1 MRRFFRSAAFPI
13 LIVIV
18 LAFFAQRL
26 LNGDEKEKT
35 PTLSEFQAQVQERSR
50 RVRRGH
56 LPAEEQHD
64 PGPAEERQRVLGR
77 LSRTTTSRQLVR
89 ILERHDVAFNAEG
102 TGGSSFL
109 SILTYILPFILFF
122 GFWLFLMNQMQGGG
136 SRVMSF
142 GKSRAKR
149 MSVDAPKI
157 TFRDVAGVDEAV
169 QELHEIK
176 EFLENPKRFQ
186 ALGARIPKGVLLYGP
201 PGTGKTLLARAV
213 AGEAG
218 VPFFSISGS
227 DFVEMFVGVGASR
240 VRDLFEQAKQNSPC
254 IIFMDE
260 IDAVG
265 RHRGAGMGGGH
276 DEREQT
282 LNQLLVEM
290 DGFEMK
296 DNIILIAATN
306 RPDILD
312 PALLRPGRFDRQI
325 VVDRPDRKGRK
336 QILEVH
342 TRGKPLAK
350 VIDLD
355 ALAGQTPGFTG
366 ADLANLIN
374 EAALLTARSSKR
386 EITMDELEEGIMRV
400 IAGPEKK
407 SRVMSEKER
416 LVTAYHELGH
426 AIVGHLLPNCDPVHK
441 ISIISRGQALGYTIS
456 LPTEDKFLTTRAEL
470 TDTMGMTL
478 GGRAAEEI
486 VFGEIT
492 TGASNDLE
500 KVTATA
506 KQMVMRYGMSER
518 LGPRVFGHD
527 RSQPFLGREFSSEP
541 DYSDEIAREI
551 DDEIRRI
558 VEEAH
563 QTAKDILIEHRE
575 AMDRISRILLR
586 ARDDQLRGVRE
597 AARGG
602 LRGRGVRRARGGAE
616 GPRGPRGAGEES
628 RSRGPQ
634 ARAAAASRFR
644 RQRRDARRPPRRLAT
659 FAEPPIRP
667 RSARYSP
674 GDPDHG
680 DRQRDPRLVLGRGPV
695 PANPSG
701 RSSTAARLLDEG
713 ADLLDVGGESTR
725 PGARG
730 VSAAEELA
738 RVGPVVE
745 ELRGAPARRSRSTP
759 PRSRS
764 RRPRSTPARGSS
776 TTSRRFESE
785 PELAALCADR
795 DCGLVLMHMQGTP
808 RTMQSDPTY
817 DDVVDDVKA
826 FLAERIEFATAEGV
840 ARGAHLDRPWD
851 RLRQDRR
858 SQPGAPA
865 AAQRAGRARPA
876 DRGRHLPQELPRQP
890 HGPRGRR
897 AGRRHDRLQRAGDA
911 GRSVRVPGPRRGR
924 SIARRSTSP
933 RRSSAVVPGRAGSRS
948 LPDSGAGALVAS
960 RPVEAHRPGLELLR
974 RGRDPPP
981 LDLHASRR
989 QRGRARDRAAPR
1001 DRRQLRR
1008 PGLRRRC

>member
-26 LNGDEKEKT
+26 IGGAGGPPAPTYKDFVNTVKHRPASIASVTVQPKTNDLQVTKANGDSYTTGYPNNTEN
-35 PTLSEFQAQVQERSR
+35 EFM
-50 RVRRGH
+50 
-56 LPAEEQHD
+56 P
-64 PGPAEERQRVLGR
+64 VLDNPKNG
-77 LSRTTTSRQLVR
+77 
-89 ILERHDVAFNAEG
+89 IDVKVEG
-102 TGGSSFL
+102 TGGSSLF

-122 GFWLFLMNQMQGGG
+122 GFWFFLVNQMQGGG

-169 QELHEIK
+169 QELQEIK
-176 EFLENPKRFQ
+176 EYLENPKRFQ

-312 PALLRPGRFDRQI
+312 PALLRPGRFDRQV

-350 VIDLD
+350 EIDLD

-374 EAALLTARSSKR
+374 EAALLTARQNKR
-386 EITMDELEEGIMRV
+386 EITMAELEEGIMRV
-400 IAGPEKK
+400 IAGPEKR

-426 AIVGHLLPNCDPVHK
+426 AIVGHFLPNVDPIHK
-441 ISIISRGQALGYTIS
+441 ISIIARGQALGYTIN

-470 TDTMGMTL
+470 TDTMAMTL

-486 VFGEIT
+486 IFGEIT

-500 KVTATA
+500 KVTETA

-527 RSQPFLGREFSSEP
+527 RSMPFLGREFSAEP

-551 DDEIRRI
+551 DDEIRRV

-563 QTAKDILIEHRE
+563 QTARDILTGHRGALDGISKVLLERETIEAKEFER
-575 AMDRISRILLR
+575 LL
-586 ARDDQLRGVRE
+586 A
-597 AARGG
+597 
-602 LRGRGVRRARGGAE
+602 GASPE
-616 GPRGPRGAGEES
+616 EVFGAGEE
-628 RSRGPQ
+628 
-634 ARAAAASRFR
+634 
-644 RQRRDARRPPRRLAT
+644 
-659 FAEPPIRP
+659 
-667 RSARYSP
+667 
-674 GDPDHG
+674 
-680 DRQRDPRLVLGRGPV
+680 
-695 PANPSG
+695 
-701 RSSTAARLLDEG
+701 
-713 ADLLDVGGESTR
+713 
-725 PGARG
+725 
-730 VSAAEELA
+730 AEE
-738 RVGPVVE
+738 PK
-745 ELRGAPARRSRSTP
+745 P
-759 PRSRS
+759 P
-764 RRPRSTPARGSS
+764 
-776 TTSRRFESE
+776 EIE
-785 PELAALCADR
+785 PE
-795 DCGLVLMHMQGTP
+795 P
-808 RTMQSDPTY
+808 R
-817 DDVVDDVKA
+817 KR
-826 FLAERIEFATAEGV
+826 E
-840 ARGAHLDRPWD
+840 
-851 RLRQDRR
+851 
-858 SQPGAPA
+858 
-865 AAQRAGRARPA
+865 
-876 DRGRHLPQELPRQP
+876 
-890 HGPRGRR
+890 GPR
-897 AGRRHDRLQRAGDA
+897 
-911 GRSVRVPGPRRGR
+911 P
-924 SIARRSTSP
+924 
-933 RRSSAVVPGRAGSRS
+933 
-948 LPDSGAGALVAS
+948 LP
-960 RPVEAHRPGLELLR
+960 RPGLE
-974 RGRDPPP
+974 G
-981 LDLHASRR
+981 A
-989 QRGRARDRAAPR
+989 
-1001 DRRQLRR
+1001 
-1008 PGLRRRC
+1008 